1 MADPVAPE
9 LRRLVMARANH
20 RCEYCL
26 LPEAVALH
34 RHEPDHIVPVQHGGA
49 TTEDNLACACLRC
62 NRHKGPNIGSFDPV
76 TGVLTPFFH
85 PRRQAWHDHFQ
96 LNDARIEPLTP
107 EGRVTVLILQ
117 LNSPER
123 VDERSTLLA
132 AELYS

>member
-1 MADPVAPE
+1 MADPIAPE

-49 TTEDNLACACLRC
+49 TTEDNLACACMRC
-62 NRHKGPNIGSFDPV
+62 NRHKGPNVGSFDPV

-96 LNDARIEPLTP
+96 LNDAQIEPLTP

-117 LNSPER
+117 LNSPAR
-123 VDERSTLLA
+123 VDERRALLA
-132 AELYS
+132 AGLYA